1 MKFLHFSFFPRSADC
16 ALLLLRLWFGLSMA
30 LLHGWSKLT
39 GFGEMS
45 QKFGDPLG
53 FGLSG
58 SVSLSLAIFGELVCG
73 ILIAIGAFTRF
84 AAIGLIITMFVAF
97 WIAHGHKLTGP
108 GSGEMAFLY
117 LGAALAIFI
126 GGAGKYSVDAKLGV
140 K

>member
-1 MKFLHFSFFPRSADC
+1 MKFLHFSFLPRSADA

-30 LLHGWSKLT
+30 LLHGWGKLT
-39 GFGEMS
+39 GFSEMS

-53 FGLSG
+53 IGLSG
-58 SVSLSLAIFGELVCG
+58 SVSLGLAMFGELVCG

-108 GSGEMAFLY
+108 GNGEMAFLY
-117 LGAALAIFI
+117 LGAATAIFI
-126 GGAGKYSVDAKLGV
+126 AGAGKYSVDAKLGV